1 MNPYASLCDECGVTL
16 YLHSKLDMPTGRE
29 TVLHFF
35 EAIQKVQ
42 PSMTEFEKRAEEDY
56 FLQEDRESGSYRWAS
71 LDRRRL
77 CCGFVNPPALE
88 AADEHITRILELA
101 PFHLDLSG
109 LQTESLDVMYHF
121 DLVYQGNHDQLVL
134 EAIASGTPLEALSQ
148 MPGASVLHYQPIL
161 QLALDDTFQ
170 LQARLHIET
179 RTNAY
184 HLRNGQASADTPI
197 SLYLTV
203 RQLWNKQPF
212 ASFIDSYHNQRRILE
227 ELMQGTVL
235 PQVLQ
240 PLARAINLQQ

>member
-1 MNPYASLCDECGVTL
+1 
-16 YLHSKLDMPTGRE
+16 
-29 TVLHFF
+29 
-35 EAIQKVQ
+35 
-42 PSMTEFEKRAEEDY
+42 
-56 FLQEDRESGSYRWAS
+56 
-71 LDRRRL
+71 
-77 CCGFVNPPALE
+77 
-88 AADEHITRILELA
+88 
-101 PFHLDLSG
+101 
-109 LQTESLDVMYHF
+109 
-121 DLVYQGNHDQLVL
+121 
-134 EAIASGTPLEALSQ
+134 

-184 HLRNGQASADTPI
+184 HLRNGQASPDAPI

-203 RQLWNKQPF
+203 RQLWHKQPF